1 MNTYPVN
8 QVFLGN
14 QTLDSQL
21 QLLKSYEEQIK
32 RMSPEVSLWTKIDNE
47 INSLTDSQK
56 QKLFGKPEYIEL
68 NNQIQIKV
76 QGELLNL
83 VKSKVESDEEGKDLL
98 KSLLDTIKKQKR
110 EIIEES
116 NKELELFNKFK
127 EFSKSNPDI
136 TYEQFIKMNM

>member
-1 MNTYPVN
+1 M
-8 QVFLGN
+8 
-14 QTLDSQL
+14 
-21 QLLKSYEEQIK
+21 
-32 RMSPEVSLWTKIDNE
+32 
-47 INSLTDSQK
+47 
-56 QKLFGKPEYIEL
+56 
-68 NNQIQIKV
+68 
-76 QGELLNL
+76 NL

>member
-1 MNTYPVN
+1 MNTII
-8 QVFLGN
+8 G
-14 QTLDSQL
+14 
-21 QLLKSYEEQIK
+21 
-32 RMSPEVSLWTKIDNE
+32 E
-47 INSLTDSQK
+47 IGKNSK
-56 QKLFGKPEYIEL
+56 FIEL

>member
-83 VKSKVESDEEGKDLL
+83 VKSKVESGEEGKDLL